1 MFIIKRVDVVDIHCI
16 LTHLIYIRLSIYSN
30 RIENQISMP
39 WYTYLSKILKWIIT
53 VFHFIKI
60 HLKLYNNHAK
70 DETLSII
77 PSHF

>member
-53 VFHFIKI
+53 VFNFIKI
-60 HLKLYNNHAK
+60 HLKLHNNHAK